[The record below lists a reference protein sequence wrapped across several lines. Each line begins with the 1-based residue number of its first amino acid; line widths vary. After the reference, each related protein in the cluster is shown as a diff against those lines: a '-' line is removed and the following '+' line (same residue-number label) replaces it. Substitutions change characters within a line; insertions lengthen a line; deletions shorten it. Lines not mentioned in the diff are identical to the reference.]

1 MHPAAIRTEYVPGL
15 PTMKESSAFEQAQR
29 FEAYADSHGCT
40 NRLIAGWSAR
50 SSSEGYAHRHDRA
63 AGCWPYGGGS
73 GT

>member
-1 MHPAAIRTEYVPGL
+1 MHPAAIRTEYVPDL

-40 NRLIAGWSAR
+40 DRLIAGWSVR
-50 SSSEGYAHRHDRA
+50 SSSEGCVHQHGRG
-63 AGCWPYGGGS
+63 AGYWPCGGGS